1 MDDKEIIKLYFDR
14 SEAAIAK
21 TAEKYGAFCHAV
33 AKNILGSD
41 ADAEECVND
50 AYLALW
56 NRIPPC
62 EPSSLKA
69 FAGKVA
75 RNISLDRFDYN
86 TAACR
91 HDGAGLVFD
100 ELSDVIP
107 ADDTAISVD
116 GMELTRCIDAFLS
129 GEKAE
134 ARCVFVRR
142 YWFCDSVK
150 EIGKRYGM
158 SEGKV
163 KSILFRERKRLSGY
177 LKKEGFDFE

>member
-1 MDDKEIIKLYFDR
+1 MDDKEIIQLYLDR
-14 SEAAIAK
+14 SEDAIAK
-21 TAEKYGAFCHAV
+21 TAEKYGVFCHAV
-33 AKNILGSD
+33 AKNILGND

-56 NRIPPC
+56 SKIPPC
-62 EPSSLKA
+62 IPSSLKA
-69 FAGKVA
+69 FAGKIV

-91 HDGAGLVFD
+91 HTDAGLIFD
-100 ELSDVIP
+100 EIAEILP
-107 ADDTAISVD
+107 AKDNSISID
-116 GMELTRCIDAFLS
+116 GMELTRCLNAFLS
-129 GEKAE
+129 GEKE
-134 ARCVFVRR
+134 TARCVFVRR

-158 SEGKV
+158 SEGRV
-163 KSILFRERKRLSGY
+163 KSILFRERKRLSAY